1 MKTRKMIVALLV
13 GAILLPSLSFA
24 QTTTSVAQPTRDE
37 LVMKLIASLMEQIK
51 VLQAQLATLKEKE
64 KAEAI
69 AKQATTTPEKP
80 VVNEFVSKKAIL
92 TGNID
97 QNINLT
103 PVESGNYPLVPVLE
117 FALESVDSSATLSK
131 ITVSL
136 TVTEG
141 AKVSKVYLYQ
151 GDSVPL
157 ASAVVSKGTATFIV
171 PSGTNGSTFG
181 SNIPAKFT
189 IKADVTD
196 VDFNIENNVYKG
208 RPSDIGR
215 PYTVTSFES
224 FEVTSSIKSSD
235 VQVIDSMGRIFKT
248 ITGTAT
254 GKVKAQ
260 GTVCE
265 GYCA

>member
-13 GAILLPSLSFA
+13 GVILLPSVSFA
-24 QTTTSVAQPTRDE
+24 QTTTTTSPTRDE

-51 VLQAQLATLKEKE
+51 ILQAQLATLKEKE
-64 KAEAI
+64 TAEAI
-69 AKQATTTPEKP
+69 AKQAATTPEKP
-80 VVNEFVSKKAIL
+80 VMNEFVSKKAII

-131 ITVSL
+131 ITVTL
-136 TVTEG
+136 NVTAG

-189 IKADVTD
+189 IKADVTG
-196 VDFNIENNVYKG
+196 VDYNKENKVYKQ
-208 RPSDIGR
+208 RSSDPGK
-215 PYTVTSFES
+215 PYTITSFES
-224 FEVTSSIKSSD
+224 FEVTSTIKSSD
-235 VQVIDSMGRIFKT
+235 VQVIDSMGQIFKT

-260 GTVCE
+260 GIVCE